1 MREVT
6 ITLYHISELGEE
18 AKARAIEHY
27 RNTNC
32 DYAWLRES
40 LASVNA
46 FCDHFGVK
54 LNAQSV
60 ASVNAF
66 CDHFGVKLDVQSVC
80 AHAPARYATSATS
93 ADFRGVKYDPAL
105 DSYTPTGYP
114 LDCDLW
120 RTYTAVFKAT
130 GSAFRAFHA
139 GLTAGFKAWQ
149 ADLAHQESD
158 EYITEELAAQGRE
171 FYEDGKEYTC

>member
-32 DYAWLRES
+32 DCAWLRES
-40 LASVNA
+40 LASINA
-46 FCDHFGVK
+46 FCDHFGVT
-54 LNAQSV
+54 LTHYSIHAQSPLEFDT
-60 ASVNAF
+60 NATN
-66 CDHFGVKLDVQSVC
+66 
-80 AHAPARYATSATS
+80 AA
-93 ADFRGVKYDPAL
+93 FRGVKFDPAQA
-105 DSYTPTGYP
+105 DNMPTGYA

-120 RTYTAVFKAT
+120 RTYTTVFKKT
-130 GSAFRAFHA
+130 GSAFEAFRA
-139 GLTAGFKAWQ
+139 GLAAGFKAWQ

-158 EYITEELAAQGRE
+158 
-171 FYEDGKEYTC
+171 

>member
-40 LASVNA
+40 LASI
-46 FCDHFGVK
+46 
-54 LNAQSV
+54 
-60 ASVNAF
+60 NAF
-66 CDHFGVKLDVQSVC
+66 CDHFGVKLDAQSVC

-105 DSYTPTGYP
+105 DSYMPTGYM
-114 LDCDLW
+114 LDGDLW

-149 ADLAHQESD
+149 ADLAHQDSD
-158 EYITEELAAQGRE
+158 EYIAEELDAQGRE